1 MLAVMAKKKN
11 SSLHDLIWVTC
22 VIFAIVV
29 GSLIGLRGNVVD
41 QHISYKFP
49 KFLIP
54 HEQVRVP
61 ILVYH
66 YVEYVKDQ
74 KDTIRKSLSTA
85 PHVLEDQI
93 KTLIA
98 DGYTFITF
106 KKLNQYFDG
115 REKLPP
121 KSIILTF
128 DDGYEDF
135 YTDVFPILKKYK
147 VPAVQYVISGFI
159 DQPNYMK
166 DRQLREV
173 IESGLVEIGAHT
185 VDHRNLKHLSD
196 LDAEWEI
203 SQSKKDLQEKYH
215 ILVDA
220 FAYPYGGYNDHTPA
234 FVRKA
239 GFSTAVTTEGG
250 FMLSNDSRFTLYRI
264 HPGISIGYELLS
276 KFESLTNGYNK
287 Q

>member
-1 MLAVMAKKKN
+1 MARKKN
-11 SSLHDLIWVTC
+11 SIFQTIIPVTGII
-22 VIFAIVV
+22 VAIVV

-41 QHISYKFP
+41 QQISYKFR

-54 HEQVRVP
+54 HEKVKVP

-66 YVEYVKDQ
+66 YVEYVKDR

-85 PHVLEDQI
+85 PHVLESQI

-106 KKLNQYFDG
+106 KKLDQYFDG
-115 REKLPP
+115 REKIPE

-135 YTDVFPILKKYK
+135 YTDVFPILRKYN

-159 DQPNYMK
+159 DKPNYMTDK
-166 DRQLREV
+166 QLKEV

-185 VDHRNLKHLSD
+185 VDHRNLKYLSD
-196 LDAEWEI
+196 KDAQWEI

-220 FAYPYGGYNDHTPA
+220 FAYPYGGYNDNTPEL
-234 FVRKA
+234 VKKG
-239 GFSTAVTTEGG
+239 GFITAVTTESG

-276 KFESLTNGYNK
+276 KFELLTNGYNK